1 MSRRTKHGT
10 EGRLLKMKLKQE
22 LSTAKRVIKQEE
34 MNLTDAIKYLKEI
47 KQINIVNAGKLG
59 VELTPKNFKDT
70 GWDAEIKRLTN
81 EYREQIRANIEAA
94 QKQGI
99 ENQEEKDDRDDDI
112 EQPPG
117 GWDTDGQL
125 TEEQK
130 EVSSKWGGKRKTR
143 RKRKTKKRRKK
154 KTKKRRR
161 KKKKKT
167 KRRR

>member
-1 MSRRTKHGT
+1 
-10 EGRLLKMKLKQE
+10 MKLKQE
-22 LSTAKRVIKQEE
+22 LATAKRVIKQEE

-94 QKQGI
+94 QKQGM
-99 ENQEEKDDRDDDI
+99 EKQEEKDAGDVNNDDDI
-112 EQPPG
+112 EPPPG
-117 GWDTDGQL
+117 GWDTIGELKGED
-125 TEEQK
+125 K

-154 KTKKRRR
+154 KTRKTRKSRRR
-161 KKKKKT
+161 NRRKKKT

>member
-1 MSRRTKHGT
+1 
-10 EGRLLKMKLKQE
+10 MKLKQE
-22 LSTAKRVIKQEE
+22 LSTAKRFIKQKE
-34 MNLTDAIKYLKEI
+34 MNLTDAIKYLKKI

-99 ENQEEKDDRDDDI
+99 ENQEEKDDGDDDI
-112 EQPPG
+112 EPPPG
-117 GWDTDGQL
+117 GWDNYGQL
-125 TEEQK
+125 EPYEK

-154 KTKKRRR
+154 KTRKTRKSRRR
-161 KKKKKT
+161 NRRKKKT

>member
-1 MSRRTKHGT
+1 
-10 EGRLLKMKLKQE
+10 MKLKQE
-22 LSTAKRVIKQEE
+22 LSTAKRRIKQEE
-34 MNLTDAIKYLKEI
+34 MNLTDAIKYLKKI
-47 KQINIVNAGKLG
+47 KQINIVNAGELG
-59 VELTPKNFKDT
+59 IELKPKNFKDS

-99 ENQEEKDDRDDDI
+99 ENQEEKDDGDDGDDDI
-112 EQPPG
+112 EPPPG
-117 GWDTDGQL
+117 GWDTEGEL
-125 TEEQK
+125 TDYQK

-154 KTKKRRR
+154 KTKKRR
-161 KKKKKT
+161 KKRRGKKKT